1 MNSKSGCS
9 RRSFL
14 AALGAVGSL
23 FAPSELH
30 AASIFGKRR
39 QPSIPSV
46 DGRSI
51 VPITTGLGSTGGMSQ
66 CGCRLRF
73 HLEAMQAV
81 GIPRPEFGQHL
92 DCYVTL
98 QRCVAGAVY
107 LSHAARAPSGATIS
121 NESSRVPAAS
131 DICGVDYTLSG
142 NF

>member
-73 HLEAMQAV
+73 HLEAIQAV

-107 LSHAARAPSGATIS
+107 LSHAARAEWCDDLKRIQPSARG
-121 NESSRVPAAS
+121 
-131 DICGVDYTLSG
+131 
-142 NF
+142 